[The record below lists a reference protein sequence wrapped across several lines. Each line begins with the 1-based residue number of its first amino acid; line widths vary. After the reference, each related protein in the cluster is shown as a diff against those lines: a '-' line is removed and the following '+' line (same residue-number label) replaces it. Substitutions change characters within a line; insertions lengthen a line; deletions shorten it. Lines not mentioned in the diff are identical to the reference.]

1 MNIYK
6 IYFNYII
13 ELLDKFKLESKHN
26 FDNSEILKK
35 ITLEPPK
42 NNINGD
48 MSTNLAMLL
57 SKSLKL
63 NPKEIANK
71 LKPYILKLPNIA
83 LVDIAG
89 PGFINITLKQSTWS
103 DFIKNMLLNP
113 QNWDK
118 QNIGKGQNINLEYI
132 SANPTGPLHAGHA
145 RGAVFGDALASLL
158 DEVGYKV
165 IREYYINDAGSQIE
179 KLVESS
185 LLRYDECNGQ
195 DIKEIPNGLYPGEYL
210 KDVGKQL
217 FKKYGKNLKQKS
229 KEDVFD
235 LVRKVSIEVIMK
247 MIKEDLSKLGVKM
260 DVFTSEKNII
270 SGNLLTDILT
280 LLENKNLTYY
290 GTLDPPKGTD
300 PNTWEKRQQFLFKS
314 SSYGDDSDRA
324 LKKSDGSWTYFATD
338 MAYHLDKINRT
349 NGDLINV
356 LGADH
361 TGYISRINAA
371 VNALSNGSIT
381 IDTKVCALVN
391 LMENGNPIKMSK
403 RAGNFVTLSDIIDAV
418 GKDVIRFIMLT
429 RRNDQSLDFDFKK
442 VTEKSKENPVF
453 YVQYAHARCNS
464 IFKSAEILE
473 ENLSVENTDLLSGN
487 DETELIKF
495 ISQWPRTLELAAKN
509 HEPHRICYYLIELS
523 SMFHTLWNKGKD
535 NLNVKFI
542 VENDVKLT
550 NARLLLVKA
559 VALTIRKGL
568 SILKIKPIFEM

>member
-13 ELLDKFKLESKHN
+13 ELLDKFKLESNHN

-217 FKKYGKNLKQKS
+217 FKKYGKNLKQNS

-290 GTLDPPKGTD
+290 GTLDPPKGID

-314 SSYGDDSDRA
+314 SSFGDDSDRA

-442 VTEKSKENPVF
+442 VTEKSKDNPVF

-473 ENLSVENTDLLSGN
+473 ENLSAENTDLLIGN

-535 NLNVKFI
+535 NFNVKFI

-550 NARLLLVKA
+550 NARLSLVKA

>member
-13 ELLDKFKLESKHN
+13 ELLDKFKLESNHN

-195 DIKEIPNGLYPGEYL
+195 DIKEIPDGLYPGEYL

-217 FKKYGKNLKQKS
+217 LKKYGKNLKQNS
-229 KEDVFD
+229 KENIFD

-535 NLNVKFI
+535 NFNVKFI

-550 NARLLLVKA
+550 NARLSLVKA

>member
-118 QNIGKGQNINLEYI
+118 QNIGKGQNINLEYV

-195 DIKEIPNGLYPGEYL
+195 DIKEIPDGLYPGEYL
-210 KDVGKQL
+210 KDVGKEL
-217 FKKYGKNLKQKS
+217 FKKYGKNLKQNS
-229 KEDVFD
+229 KEDIFD

>member
-13 ELLDKFKLESKHN
+13 ELLDKFKLESNYN
-26 FDNSEILKK
+26 FDDSEILKK

-118 QNIGKGQNINLEYI
+118 QNIGKGQNINLEYV

-217 FKKYGKNLKQKS
+217 FKKYGKNLKQNS

>member
-13 ELLDKFKLESKHN
+13 ELLDKFKLESNHN

-118 QNIGKGQNINLEYI
+118 QNIGKGQNINLEYV

>member
-118 QNIGKGQNINLEYI
+118 QNIGKGQNINLEYV

-195 DIKEIPNGLYPGEYL
+195 AIKEIPDGLYPGEYL
-210 KDVGKQL
+210 KDVGKEL
-217 FKKYGKNLKQKS
+217 LKKYGKNLKQNS
-229 KEDVFD
+229 KENIFD

-442 VTEKSKENPVF
+442 VTEKSKDNPVF

-535 NLNVKFI
+535 NFNVKFI

-550 NARLLLVKA
+550 NARLSLVKA

>member
-13 ELLDKFKLESKHN
+13 ELLDKFKLESNHN
-26 FDNSEILKK
+26 FDDSEILKK

-42 NNINGD
+42 NSINGD

-195 DIKEIPNGLYPGEYL
+195 DIKEIPDGLYPGEYL
-210 KDVGKQL
+210 KDVGKEL
-217 FKKYGKNLKQKS
+217 FKKYGKNLKQNS
-229 KEDVFD
+229 KEDIFD

>member
-13 ELLDKFKLESKHN
+13 ELLDKFKLESNHN

-217 FKKYGKNLKQKS
+217 FKKYGKNLKQNS

-290 GTLDPPKGTD
+290 GTLDPPKGID

-314 SSYGDDSDRA
+314 SSFGDDSDRA

-473 ENLSVENTDLLSGN
+473 ENLSAENTDLLSGN

-535 NLNVKFI
+535 NFNVKFI
-542 VENDVKLT
+542 VENNVKLT
-550 NARLLLVKA
+550 NARLSLVKA

>member
-13 ELLDKFKLESKHN
+13 ELLDKFKLESNHN

-118 QNIGKGQNINLEYI
+118 QNIGKGQNINLEYV

-217 FKKYGKNLKQKS
+217 FKKYGKNLKQNS

-535 NLNVKFI
+535 NFNVKFI

-550 NARLLLVKA
+550 NARLSLVKA

>member
-6 IYFNYII
+6 IYFNHII
-13 ELLDKFKLESKHN
+13 ELLDKFKLDSNYN
-26 FDNSEILKK
+26 FENTEILKK

-42 NNINGD
+42 NSINGD

-71 LKPYILKLPNIA
+71 LKPYISKLPNVE

-89 PGFINITLKQSTWS
+89 PGFINITLKQKTWS
-103 DFIKNMLLNP
+103 DCIKKILLDP
-113 QNWDK
+113 ENWDK
-118 QNIGKGQNINLEYI
+118 QDLGKGKRINLEYI

-158 DEVGYKV
+158 NEVGYEV

-185 LLRYDECNGQ
+185 LLRYDECNGKIIK
-195 DIKEIPNGLYPGEYL
+195 DIPEGLYPGEYL
-210 KDVGKQL
+210 QDVGKAL
-217 FKKYGKNLKQKS
+217 LKKYGKNLKQNS
-229 KEDVFD
+229 KEDIFN
-235 LVRKVSIEVIMK
+235 LVREVSLEVIMK
-247 MIKEDLSKLGVKM
+247 MIKEDLYKLGIEM
-260 DVFTSEKNII
+260 DVFTSEHNII

-280 LLENKNLTYY
+280 ILEEKNLTYY
-290 GTLDPPKGTD
+290 GSLDPPKGVD
-300 PNTWEKRQQFLFKS
+300 PTKWEKREQFLFKS
-314 SSYGDDSDRA
+314 TVYGDDSDRA

-371 VNALSNGSIT
+371 VNALSNGSIS

-391 LMENGNPIKMSK
+391 LMENGKPIKMSK

-442 VTEKSKENPVF
+442 VMEKSKENPVF

-473 ENLSVENTDLLSGN
+473 ENLHIENTDLLSGK
-487 DETELIKF
+487 DEIQLIKF

-523 SMFHTLWNKGKD
+523 SMFHSLWNKGKD
-535 NLNVKFI
+535 NFNVKFI
-542 VENDVKLT
+542 VEKDIKLT

>member
-13 ELLDKFKLESKHN
+13 ELLDKFKLGSNYN
-26 FDNSEILKK
+26 FDDSEILKK

-42 NNINGD
+42 NSINGD

-113 QNWDK
+113 QTWDK

>member
-13 ELLDKFKLESKHN
+13 ELLDKFKLESNHN

-217 FKKYGKNLKQKS
+217 FKKYGKNLKQNS

-290 GTLDPPKGTD
+290 GTLDPPKGID

-314 SSYGDDSDRA
+314 SSFGDDSDRA

-473 ENLSVENTDLLSGN
+473 ENLSAENTDLLSGN

-535 NLNVKFI
+535 NFNVKFI
-542 VENDVKLT
+542 VENDLKLT
-550 NARLLLVKA
+550 NARLSLVKA

-568 SILKIKPIFEM
+568 SILKIQPIFEM

>member
-1 MNIYK
+1 MPCP
-6 IYFNYII
+6 F
-13 ELLDKFKLESKHN
+13 
-26 FDNSEILKK
+26 
-35 ITLEPPK
+35 
-42 NNINGD
+42 
-48 MSTNLAMLL
+48 
-57 SKSLKL
+57 
-63 NPKEIANK
+63 
-71 LKPYILKLPNIA
+71 
-83 LVDIAG
+83 
-89 PGFINITLKQSTWS
+89 
-103 DFIKNMLLNP
+103 
-113 QNWDK
+113 
-118 QNIGKGQNINLEYI
+118 
-132 SANPTGPLHAGHA
+132 
-145 RGAVFGDALASLL
+145 
-158 DEVGYKV
+158 
-165 IREYYINDAGSQIE
+165 
-179 KLVESS
+179 
-185 LLRYDECNGQ
+185 
-195 DIKEIPNGLYPGEYL
+195 L
-210 KDVGKQL
+210 KDLCDGL
-217 FKKYGKNLKQKS
+217 NFTG
-229 KEDVFD
+229 
-235 LVRKVSIEVIMK
+235 
-247 MIKEDLSKLGVKM
+247 SKLS
-260 DVFTSEKNII
+260 SEKNII

-280 LLENKNLTYY
+280 LLKNKNLTYY

-314 SSYGDDSDRA
+314 SNYGDDSDRA

-473 ENLSVENTDLLSGN
+473 ENLSVKNTDLLSGN

-535 NLNVKFI
+535 NFNVKFI

-550 NARLLLVKA
+550 NARLSLVKA